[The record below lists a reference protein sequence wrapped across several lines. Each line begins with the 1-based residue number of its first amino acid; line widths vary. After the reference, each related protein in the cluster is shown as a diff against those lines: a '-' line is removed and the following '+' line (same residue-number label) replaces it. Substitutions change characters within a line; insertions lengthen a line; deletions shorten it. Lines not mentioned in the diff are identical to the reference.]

1 MKALPLQN
9 FQYIEVWVESVVHF
23 TVEIQIYF
31 QKKRHC
37 AIYNNWL
44 GTYKTFPLE
53 MKLLNEISKIK
64 NYIKIGSKK

>member
-1 MKALPLQN
+1 MEALPLQN

-37 AIYNNWL
+37 AIYNN
-44 GTYKTFPLE
+44 
-53 MKLLNEISKIK
+53 
-64 NYIKIGSKK
+64 